1 MLIEDRIRESI
12 EVKEKILQDKEMVET
27 IERVAQLVTESLRN
41 NGKIL
46 LCGNGGS
53 ASDAQHI
60 AAEFIGRFQCERKS
74 LPAVSLTE
82 NTAMLT
88 AVANDYSYREV
99 FSRAVEGLMQP
110 NDVLFGI
117 STSGESENI
126 YQAVLKAKDIGG
138 NTIALLGKSG
148 GKIAKFADYSIIVP
162 SNCTARIQE
171 SHIMIGHIICEM
183 AEQSLCGHYEQSNKN
198 TK

>member
-12 EVKEKILQDKEMVET
+12 EVKEKILQDREIVEE
-27 IERVAQLVTESLRN
+27 IKRVSELVAESLRN
-41 NGKIL
+41 GGKIL

-53 ASDAQHI
+53 ASDSQHI
-60 AAEFIGRFQCERKS
+60 AAEFIGRFQRERKS
-74 LPAVSLTE
+74 LPAISLAE
-82 NTAMLT
+82 NAAVLT
-88 AVANDYSYREV
+88 AVANDYGYREV

-110 NDVLFGI
+110 KDVLVGI

-126 YQAVLKAKDIGG
+126 YQAILKAKEKGG
-138 NTIALLGKSG
+138 STVALLGKTG
-148 GKIAKFADYSIIVP
+148 GKIAELAGYNIIVP

-183 AEQSLCGHYEQSNKN
+183 AEQLLCD
-198 TK
+198 